1 MPGFPARFR
10 ACFGA
15 LLAERG
21 ITIVTQAPV
30 VRVEAGRLLFD
41 GRASVEADEILWATQ
56 AAPAGWLAATGLP
69 LDEEGFL
76 QVDQTLRAIGRDD
89 VFAAGDVISFTP
101 RALPKSG
108 VYAVRAGPVLADN
121 LRRTVTG
128 LPLRAFR
135 PQRDA
140 LYLVSTGGRRA
151 IGTRNGLT
159 FGGAW
164 AWRWKDW
171 IDRRFM
177 RKFKGLP
184 NSP

>member
-1 MPGFPARFR
+1 
-10 ACFGA
+10 
-15 LLAERG
+15 
-21 ITIVTQAPV
+21 V
-30 VRVEAGRLLFD
+30 VRVEAGQLLFD
-41 GRASVEADEILWATQ
+41 DRAPVEADEILWVTQ
-56 AAPAGWLAATGLP
+56 AAPAGWLAAAGLP
-69 LDEEGFL
+69 LDEGGFL

-101 RALPKSG
+101 RTLPKSG
-108 VYAVRAGPVLADN
+108 VYAVRAGPVLANN

-128 LPLRAFR
+128 HPLRAFR

-151 IGTRNGLT
+151 IGARNGLT

-171 IDRRFM
+171 IDRRFL